1 MLGTT
6 DALVYAMAISSD
18 FVMVTANR
26 EDFLALARAEE
37 VHPGLILMSAD
48 RSSDQVRALHA
59 ALDLIDREAATAGEA
74 PRDWLVN
81 RGVFAPSEAMCAFGA
96 TDEDPPTS

>member
-6 DALVYAMAISSD
+6 DALVYGIAIAGD
-18 FVMVTANR
+18 FVVVTANR

-37 VHPGLILMSAD
+37 MHPGLILMSAD
-48 RSSDQVRALHA
+48 GSSDQVRALHA
-59 ALDLIDREAATAGEA
+59 ALDLIDREAAMAGEV

-81 RGVFAPSEAMCAFGA
+81 RWVYATSEALCASGA